1 MSAQLLKQFIS
12 SLQQDVQRLDQLNQL
27 LEQQYELMSQ
37 RDSTQ
42 LQQLN
47 QQSLQLMTTLEL
59 SHNERDTLLQQF
71 GLQNN
76 RDGMRQLVSRL
87 PAPVQHG
94 TRQLLQ
100 ELTLK
105 ARLCHAQ
112 NEKSGKLLASQR
124 QLMQKLTGM
133 NSRTSYP
140 AMPL

>member
-1 MSAQLLKQFIS
+1 MSAALLKHFIS
-12 SLQQDVQRLDQLNQL
+12 SLQQDVQRLDQLSQL
-27 LEQQYELMSQ
+27 LEQQYELMSLRQ
-37 RDSTQ
+37 SEP

-47 QQSLQLMTTLEL
+47 QQVLQLMSAVEQ
-59 SHNERDTLLQQF
+59 SHQARDQVLAQL

-76 RDGMRQLVSRL
+76 RTDLQQLVSRL

-105 ARLCHAQ
+105 SRLCQAQ
-112 NEKSGKLLASQR
+112 NEKSGKLLAAQR

-133 NSRTSYP
+133 QNRTSYP

>member
-1 MSAQLLKQFIS
+1 MSAALLKHFIS
-12 SLQQDVQRLDQLNQL
+12 SLQQDVQRLDQLSQL
-27 LEQQYELMSQ
+27 LEQQYELMSLRQ
-37 RDSTQ
+37 SEP

-47 QQSLQLMTTLEL
+47 QQVLQLMSAVEQ
-59 SHNERDTLLQQF
+59 SHQARDQVLAQL

-76 RDGMRQLVSRL
+76 RTDLQQLVSRL
-87 PAPVQHG
+87 PVPVQHG

-105 ARLCHAQ
+105 SRLCQAQ
-112 NEKSGKLLASQR
+112 NEKSGKLLAAQR

-133 NSRTSYP
+133 QNRTSYP

>member
-12 SLQQDVQRLDQLNQL
+12 SLQQDVLRLDQLNQL
-27 LEQQYELMSQ
+27 LDQQYELMSQ
-37 RDSTQ
+37 RNSEQ

-47 QQSLQLMTTLEL
+47 QQSLQLMTALEL
-59 SHNERDTLLQQF
+59 SHNERDVVLQQF

-87 PAPVQHG
+87 PAAVQHG

-133 NSRTSYP
+133 HNRTSYP

>member
-37 RDSTQ
+37 RESAQ

-47 QQSLQLMTTLEL
+47 QHSLQLMTALEL
-59 SHNERDTLLQQF
+59 SHNERDALLQQF

-133 NSRTSYP
+133 HSRTSYP

>member
-37 RDSTQ
+37 RDGEQ

-47 QQSLQLMTTLEL
+47 QQSLQLMAALEQ
-59 SHNERDTLLQQF
+59 SHNERDVLLKQF
-71 GLQNN
+71 GLKNN

-87 PAPVQHG
+87 PAPVQRG
-94 TRQLLQ
+94 TSQLLQ

>member
-140 AMPL
+140 AIPL

>member
-47 QQSLQLMTTLEL
+47 QQSLQLMATLEL
-59 SHNERDTLLQQF
+59 SHNERDALLQQF

-133 NSRTSYP
+133 DSRTSYP

>member
-59 SHNERDTLLQQF
+59 SHNERDALLQQF

-133 NSRTSYP
+133 DSRTSYP

>member
-12 SLQQDVQRLDQLNQL
+12 SLQQDVQRLDQLSQL
-27 LEQQYELMSQ
+27 LDQQYELMS
-37 RDSTQ
+37 RRSAEP
-42 LQQLN
+42 LEQLN
-47 QQSLQLMTTLEL
+47 QQTLQLMAAVEL
-59 SHNERDTLLQQF
+59 SHAERDQLLQQF
-71 GLQNN
+71 GLQHN
-76 RDGMRQLVSRL
+76 RSGMHSLVNRL
-87 PAPVQHG
+87 PTAVQQG

-133 NSRTSYP
+133 HSRTSYP

>member
-1 MSAQLLKQFIS
+1 MSAALLKHFIS
-12 SLQQDVQRLDQLNQL
+12 SLQQDVQRLDQLSQL
-27 LEQQYELMSQ
+27 LEQQYELMSLRQ
-37 RDSTQ
+37 SEP

-47 QQSLQLMTTLEL
+47 QQVLQLMSAVEQ
-59 SHNERDTLLQQF
+59 SHQARDQVLAQL

-76 RDGMRQLVSRL
+76 RSDLQQLVSRL

-105 ARLCHAQ
+105 SRLCQAQ
-112 NEKSGKLLASQR
+112 NEKSGKLLAAQR

-133 NSRTSYP
+133 QNRTSYP

>member
-1 MSAQLLKQFIS
+1 MSADLLKRFIS
-12 SLQQDVQRLDQLNQL
+12 SLQQDVQRLDQLSQL
-27 LEQQYELMSQ
+27 LDQQYELMSQ
-37 RDSTQ
+37 RNSGP

-47 QQSLQLMTTLEL
+47 QQVLQVMAAVEQ
-59 SHNERDTLLQQF
+59 SHSNRDQLLAQL
-71 GLQNN
+71 GLQNR
-76 RDGMRQLVSRL
+76 RDDLQQLVSKL

-105 ARLCHAQ
+105 SRLCQAK
-112 NEKSGKLLASQR
+112 NEKSGKLLAAQR

-133 NSRTSYP
+133 QSRTSYP